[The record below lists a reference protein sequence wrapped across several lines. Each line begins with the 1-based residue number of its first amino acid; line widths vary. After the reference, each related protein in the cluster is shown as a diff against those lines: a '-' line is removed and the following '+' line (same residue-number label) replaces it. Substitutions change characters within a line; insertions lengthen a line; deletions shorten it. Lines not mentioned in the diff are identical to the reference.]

1 MEEVG
6 RPEEAIATWRKIA
19 YLGEGHYA
27 VEDARRKANA
37 STCVAFLKLGRKKEA
52 VSTYG
57 YLQRSGYSYMAWDLA
72 ENPLLAVRLGVR
84 LLLAR
89 VVVAL
94 AKPWVR

>member
-1 MEEVG
+1 
-6 RPEEAIATWRKIA
+6 
-19 YLGEGHYA
+19 
-27 VEDARRKANA
+27 
-37 STCVAFLKLGRKKEA
+37 
-52 VSTYG
+52 
-57 YLQRSGYSYMAWDLA
+57 MAWDLA